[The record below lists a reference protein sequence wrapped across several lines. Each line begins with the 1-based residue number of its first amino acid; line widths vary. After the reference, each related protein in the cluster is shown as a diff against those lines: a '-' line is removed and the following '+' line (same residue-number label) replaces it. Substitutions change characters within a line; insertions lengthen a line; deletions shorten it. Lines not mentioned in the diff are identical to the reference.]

1 MFIQYINK
9 IPSKMEFFD
18 MLNTCEAVRYNISD
32 LDNELFETITA
43 VCVYNGDKIIGMGR
57 VKKERNY
64 LYIQDVIVTLDEY
77 REEIEKNIIVN
88 LIDQINQMKQ
98 VNVEVRDC
106 LQMPEPKTNFYERYN
121 FLVSDPEIIAI

>member
-9 IPSKMEFFD
+9 LPTKMEFFD
-18 MLNTCEAVRYNISD
+18 MLRTSETSRINISD

-43 VCVYNGDKIIGMGR
+43 VCVYNGDKIIGIGR
-57 VKKERNY
+57 VKKENNF
-64 LYIQDVIVTLDEY
+64 LYIQDVIVVLEEY

-88 LIDQINQMKQ
+88 LINQINQMKQ

-106 LQMPEPKTNFYERYN
+106 LQMPIPKTNFYERYD
-121 FLVSDPEIIAI
+121 FLVSDQEIIAM

>member
-9 IPSKMEFFD
+9 LPTKMEFFD
-18 MLNTCEAVRYNISD
+18 MLRTSETSRINISD

-43 VCVYNGDKIIGMGR
+43 VCVYNGDKLIGIGR
-57 VKKERNY
+57 VKKERNF
-64 LYIQDVIVTLDEY
+64 LYIQDVIVVLEEY

-88 LIDQINQMKQ
+88 LINQINQMKQ

-106 LQMPEPKTNFYERYN
+106 LQMPIPKTNFYERYD
-121 FLVSDPEIIAI
+121 FLVSDQEIIAM